1 MGETEKQPEQPK
13 AVQQKMV
20 IANKVTGTVKWFNV
34 KSGYGFINR
43 NDTKEDVFVHQ
54 SAIVKNNPRKAVR
67 SVGDGEVVEFDVVI
81 GEKGHEAANVTGP
94 AGEAV
99 KGSPYAADKR
109 RGYRGIH
116 WVYPR
121 RGNGRPQ
128 NRRSRE
134 GQEGYE
140 QGEGKVGDDA
150 NAEGGGQP
158 QQQQR
163 RYRLR
168 RHYDGYYRGG
178 RRSGPNPSQQQGDAG
193 EGGEQAEG
201 TGGEGGVPPRGGGR
215 GRGGPSRR
223 YFRRNFRGGRGG
235 GPPRRPR
242 SQDGQVT
249 DDEAVGES
257 AQLGNSRRNPQPRY
271 RRRLVRRPRATS
283 SQQTNTVESL
293 PSAETKRKSSN
304 SSPITSLQTQVTDIP
319 SKSCDKSPK
328 SEQKS
333 DAPKDSDAPAAAPA
347 PQESQPVQNT
357 TTESTA

>member
-1 MGETEKQPEQPK
+1 MADPEKQPEQPK

-43 NDTKEDVFVHQ
+43 NDTREDVFVHQ

-109 RGYRGIH
+109 RGYRSAH
-116 WVYPR
+116 WIYPR

-128 NRRSRE
+128 RRPRE
-134 GQEGYE
+134 GQEGYDS
-140 QGEGKVGDDA
+140 GEARTADEGNA
-150 NAEGGGQP
+150 AEGGGQQP
-158 QQQQR
+158 QQQR
-163 RYRLR
+163 RYRMR
-168 RHYDGYYRGG
+168 RQYDGYYRGA
-178 RRSGPNPSQQQGDAG
+178 RRSGPAPQQGENPG

-201 TGGEGGVPPRGGGR
+201 TGEGGAPPRGGGR

-242 SQDGQVT
+242 SQDGQ
-249 DDEAVGES
+249 
-257 AQLGNSRRNPQPRY
+257 
-271 RRRLVRRPRATS
+271 
-283 SQQTNTVESL
+283 
-293 PSAETKRKSSN
+293 
-304 SSPITSLQTQVTDIP
+304 
-319 SKSCDKSPK
+319 

-333 DAPKDSDAPAAAPA
+333 DAPKDTDAPAAAPA

-357 TTESTA
+357 TTTESTA

>member
-1 MGETEKQPEQPK
+1 
-13 AVQQKMV
+13 
-20 IANKVTGTVKWFNV
+20 ISANKVTGTVKWFNV

-140 QGEGKVGDDA
+140 QGEGKVGGDDS

-178 RRSGPNPSQQQGDAG
+178 RRSGPNSAQQGDNAG

-201 TGGEGGVPPRGGGR
+201 TGGEGGAPPRGGGR

-242 SQDGQVT
+242 SQDGQ
-249 DDEAVGES
+249 
-257 AQLGNSRRNPQPRY
+257 
-271 RRRLVRRPRATS
+271 
-283 SQQTNTVESL
+283 
-293 PSAETKRKSSN
+293 
-304 SSPITSLQTQVTDIP
+304 
-319 SKSCDKSPK
+319 

>member
-109 RGYRGIH
+109 RGYRNVH

-128 NRRSRE
+128 NRRSRD

-140 QGEGKVGDDA
+140 QGEGKGDDA
-150 NAEGGGQP
+150 NAEGGGQ

-178 RRSGPNPSQQQGDAG
+178 RRSGPTSAQQQGDNAG
-193 EGGEQAEG
+193 EGGEQTEG
-201 TGGEGGVPPRGGGR
+201 TGGEGGAPPRGGGR

-242 SQDGQVT
+242 SQDGQV
-249 DDEAVGES
+249 
-257 AQLGNSRRNPQPRY
+257 R
-271 RRRLVRRPRATS
+271 
-283 SQQTNTVESL
+283 
-293 PSAETKRKSSN
+293 
-304 SSPITSLQTQVTDIP
+304 
-319 SKSCDKSPK
+319 

>member
-116 WVYPR
+116 FIYPR

-140 QGEGKVGDDA
+140 QGEGKVGDDG
-150 NAEGGGQP
+150 NVEGGQP

-178 RRSGPNPSQQQGDAG
+178 RRSGPTQAQQQGDNAG

-201 TGGEGGVPPRGGGR
+201 TGGEGGAPPRGGGR

-242 SQDGQVT
+242 SQDGQV
-249 DDEAVGES
+249 
-257 AQLGNSRRNPQPRY
+257 R
-271 RRRLVRRPRATS
+271 
-283 SQQTNTVESL
+283 
-293 PSAETKRKSSN
+293 
-304 SSPITSLQTQVTDIP
+304 
-319 SKSCDKSPK
+319 

>member
-1 MGETEKQPEQPK
+1 MADPEKQPEQPK

-128 NRRSRE
+128 TRRSRE

-140 QGEGKVGDDA
+140 GEGKVSDDA
-150 NAEGGGQP
+150 NATDGGGQP

-178 RRSGPNPSQQQGDAG
+178 RRSGPASGQQQGENAG
-193 EGGEQAEG
+193 EGGEPAEG
-201 TGGEGGVPPRGGGR
+201 NGEGGAPPRGGGR

-242 SQDGQVT
+242 SQDGH
-249 DDEAVGES
+249 
-257 AQLGNSRRNPQPRY
+257 
-271 RRRLVRRPRATS
+271 
-283 SQQTNTVESL
+283 
-293 PSAETKRKSSN
+293 
-304 SSPITSLQTQVTDIP
+304 
-319 SKSCDKSPK
+319 

>member
-1 MGETEKQPEQPK
+1 MGDLEKQPEQPK
-13 AVQQKMV
+13 AVQQKSV

-54 SAIVKNNPRKAVR
+54 SAIIKNNPRKAVR

-128 NRRSRE
+128 NRRRE

-140 QGEGKVGDDA
+140 GEGKTEDS

-158 QQQQR
+158 QQR
-163 RYRLR
+163 RYNRVR

-178 RRSGPNPSQQQGDAG
+178 RRTGPPQAQQQSDNTG
-193 EGGEQAEG
+193 EGEQEV
-201 TGGEGGVPPRGGGR
+201 TGEGGVPPRGGR

-235 GPPRRPR
+235 PPRRPR
-242 SQDGQVT
+242 SQDGQ
-249 DDEAVGES
+249 A
-257 AQLGNSRRNPQPRY
+257 
-271 RRRLVRRPRATS
+271 RP
-283 SQQTNTVESL
+283 
-293 PSAETKRKSSN
+293 
-304 SSPITSLQTQVTDIP
+304 
-319 SKSCDKSPK
+319 
-328 SEQKS
+328 EQKS
-333 DAPKDSDAPAAAPA
+333 DAKDVDATAAAPA
-347 PQESQPVQNT
+347 PQESQTVQNT

>member
-128 NRRSRE
+128 NRRPRE
-134 GQEGYE
+134 GQEGYD
-140 QGEGKVGDDA
+140 QGEGKSGDDA
-150 NAEGGGQP
+150 NPTEGQAP
-158 QQQQR
+158 QQQR

-178 RRSGPNPSQQQGDAG
+178 RRSGPAPAQQGENAG
-193 EGGEQAEG
+193 EGGEQVEG
-201 TGGEGGVPPRGGGR
+201 NGEGNAPPRGGGR
-215 GRGGPSRR
+215 GRGAPSRR

-242 SQDGQVT
+242 SQDGQ
-249 DDEAVGES
+249 
-257 AQLGNSRRNPQPRY
+257 
-271 RRRLVRRPRATS
+271 
-283 SQQTNTVESL
+283 
-293 PSAETKRKSSN
+293 KS
-304 SSPITSLQTQVTDIP
+304 TTTLQTTI
-319 SKSCDKSPK
+319 
-328 SEQKS
+328 
-333 DAPKDSDAPAAAPA
+333 
-347 PQESQPVQNT
+347 NT
-357 TTESTA
+357 TTSCDFEPTDKQSRELAILGQSQVPQSHFLLRNFPSITSRRYSS